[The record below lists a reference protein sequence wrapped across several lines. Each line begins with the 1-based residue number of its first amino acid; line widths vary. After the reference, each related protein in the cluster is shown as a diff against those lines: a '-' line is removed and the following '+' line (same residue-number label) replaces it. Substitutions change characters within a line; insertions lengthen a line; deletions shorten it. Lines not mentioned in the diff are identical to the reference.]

1 MRAYDIILKKRNG
14 EKLRE
19 EELRF
24 MVEGFLK
31 GEVPDYQMSAFL
43 MAVFF
48 KHLDE
53 EEAFSLTKVMMESGD
68 KIDLSDVNGFKI
80 DKHSSGGVGDKTT
93 LVFAP
98 LVSACGLKIAKMSGR
113 SLGHT
118 GGTIDKLESIPGFR
132 TTLELNEF
140 KDVVKEYG
148 LAIVGQTANLAPADK
163 KIYALRDATATVD
176 EISLIASSIMSKKL
190 AVGSDGL
197 ILDVK
202 VGSGAFIKDLNDAEK
217 LAKFMVEIGKK
228 HGKKVRAIITDMNQP
243 LGRMVGNSLEVL
255 EAIETLK
262 DSGSED
268 FTKLCVEL
276 SAHALEMAGMYS
288 LEDAKKI
295 LHEKLRNGEALERFR
310 KMVSAQG
317 GDPRVVDEP
326 TRILPISNEK
336 LEVKAGKSGYISKMD
351 TEKIGLAVMLLGAG
365 RKRKDDTIDHG
376 VGLEVLRKTGD
387 RVEKGDSLVR
397 MYVSEKSDIDGAK
410 KLILEAYEISEDSN
424 VEMPP
429 LIYKV
434 IR

>member
-262 DSGSED
+262 DSGPED

-336 LEVKAGKSGYISKMD
+336 LEVKAGKSGYISKMN